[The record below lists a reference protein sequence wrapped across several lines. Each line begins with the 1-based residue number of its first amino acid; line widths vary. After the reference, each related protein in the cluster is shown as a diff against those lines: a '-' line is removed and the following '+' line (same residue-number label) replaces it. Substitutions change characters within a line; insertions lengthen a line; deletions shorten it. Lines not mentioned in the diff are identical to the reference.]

1 MKDNYAQYV
10 VASNLK
16 LQKVNAICIKKTDE
30 IQRNQEKNLSEQ
42 KEELLSGA
50 LNEEERVEQ
59 QSSDLLLHISC
70 IYKEKKNKCYNINC
84 VENVGKRCVQE
95 EKCAFYIAATEK
107 LSESEKH
114 EIEMDIKNAE
124 IYLRNSETEKHKKIK
139 TTQPEY
145 FDGIRSIP
153 INQIEVPPCFKK
165 NRPAEK
171 KIDSMI
177 EYYKEHGH
185 FDKPVTVV
193 FRDDKY
199 VLKDKFLR
207 YYVGKELK
215 LKEIDAI
222 CTVDQ
227 HSKESDDN
235 VW

>member
-1 MKDNYAQYV
+1 MQD
-10 VASNLK
+10 
-16 LQKVNAICIKKTDE
+16 
-30 IQRNQEKNLSEQ
+30 
-42 KEELLSGA
+42 
-50 LNEEERVEQ
+50 
-59 QSSDLLLHISC
+59 
-70 IYKEKKNKCYNINC
+70 
-84 VENVGKRCVQE
+84 

-124 IYLRNSETEKHKKIK
+124 IYLRNSENEKHRKIT

-145 FDGIRSIP
+145 FDVIRSIP

-177 EYYKEHGH
+177 EYYKERGH

-193 FRDDKY
+193 FRNDKY

-207 YYVGKELK
+207 YYRMVQNGK
-215 LKEIDAI
+215 
-222 CTVDQ
+222 
-227 HSKESDDN
+227 SDRPMKRKRN
-235 VW
+235 

>member
-1 MKDNYAQYV
+1 MQD
-10 VASNLK
+10 
-16 LQKVNAICIKKTDE
+16 
-30 IQRNQEKNLSEQ
+30 
-42 KEELLSGA
+42 
-50 LNEEERVEQ
+50 
-59 QSSDLLLHISC
+59 
-70 IYKEKKNKCYNINC
+70 
-84 VENVGKRCVQE
+84 

-124 IYLRNSETEKHKKIK
+124 IYLRNSENEKHRKIT

-177 EYYKEHGH
+177 EYYKERGH

-193 FRDDKY
+193 FRNDKY

-207 YYVGKELK
+207 YYRMVQNGKSRPTNEK
-215 LKEIDAI
+215 KKE
-222 CTVDQ
+222 TE
-227 HSKESDDN
+227 KEAERISEKRKSSSETTCSYN
-235 VW
+235 

>member
-1 MKDNYAQYV
+1 MPDKGAWTVKALPTPLFDSTAFF
-10 VASNLK
+10 S
-16 LQKVNAICIKKTDE
+16 ICYDI
-30 IQRNQEKNLSEQ
+30 L
-42 KEELLSGA
+42 A
-50 LNEEERVEQ
+50 
-59 QSSDLLLHISC
+59 
-70 IYKEKKNKCYNINC
+70 
-84 VENVGKRCVQE
+84 VENVG
-95 EKCAFYIAATEK
+95 
-107 LSESEKH
+107 
-114 EIEMDIKNAE
+114 KNAE
-124 IYLRNSETEKHKKIK
+124 IYLRNSENEKHRKIT

-177 EYYKEHGH
+177 EYYKERGH

-227 HSKESDDN
+227 YSKENDDN

>member
-1 MKDNYAQYV
+1 MPDKGAWTVKALFDSTAFF
-10 VASNLK
+10 S
-16 LQKVNAICIKKTDE
+16 ICYDI
-30 IQRNQEKNLSEQ
+30 L
-42 KEELLSGA
+42 A
-50 LNEEERVEQ
+50 
-59 QSSDLLLHISC
+59 
-70 IYKEKKNKCYNINC
+70 
-84 VENVGKRCVQE
+84 VENVG
-95 EKCAFYIAATEK
+95 
-107 LSESEKH
+107 
-114 EIEMDIKNAE
+114 KNAE
-124 IYLRNSETEKHKKIK
+124 IYLRNSENEKHRKIT
-139 TTQPEY
+139 TTQSEY
-145 FDGIRSIP
+145 FDGIRSLP

-177 EYYKEHGH
+177 EYYKERGH

-227 HSKESDDN
+227 YSKENDDN